1 MLAIIL
7 WTVKVGTVP
16 EGEILM
22 SLVHTQCVH
31 NITFENQSSWRVGSP
46 SKHNDGNDMKE
57 KLKQIDKYIWF
68 YQLEPCI

>member
-31 NITFENQSSWRVGSP
+31 NITFENQSS
-46 SKHNDGNDMKE
+46 
-57 KLKQIDKYIWF
+57 
-68 YQLEPCI
+68 